1 MVCDGKETIP
11 RVLGCYTLESL
22 EKVTIGLG
30 LRALRSVS
38 VSIDSNGGL
47 AYLRLTFI
55 FQCHRVHMVDDTTH
69 LLFTRTSKEAQDVLW
84 LLSVTNFPKL
94 DREIH
99 LQSWENIQVKLFEK
113 CICGSAKMGIFLYSM
128 LMFWRNDAE
137 EDSLFIRSIFV
148 TERSILV
155 CIEDLDLFGGVPN
168 DSDPPYFS
176 LDASCSIHNI
186 QEVVSCA
193 CPSVIPISPVYYMII
208 CNIIYL

>member
-1 MVCDGKETIP
+1 M
-11 RVLGCYTLESL
+11 GCYTLESL

-99 LQSWENIQVKLFEK
+99 LQRYGFYNHHRQSFFLAKERIYYCW
-113 CICGSAKMGIFLYSM
+113 CICEPMY
-128 LMFWRNDAE
+128 R
-137 EDSLFIRSIFV
+137 
-148 TERSILV
+148 
-155 CIEDLDLFGGVPN
+155 
-168 DSDPPYFS
+168 
-176 LDASCSIHNI
+176 
-186 QEVVSCA
+186 
-193 CPSVIPISPVYYMII
+193 CPSRGPCIGSIYTHPSRVGGIQAIILSYMVSASF
-208 CNIIYL
+208 LPLPLFLL